1 MRAVRRG
8 HAQCQPRARALRA
21 TALPATALRA
31 AAVEAPGDAAAAAT
45 GPEALMDAKLAG
57 LGVSWYQALMVLF
70 VASVYAADGA
80 EVTVMS
86 LVSRSLAEKYSLVS
100 WQKGLLG
107 MSVYSGMFAGGLV
120 AGPVADSKGRSFT
133 IVSAT
138 ALISVFGVLSAYAPT
153 FSLLCAARFVAGL
166 GMGASLP
173 VASSLLQ
180 ETVPKKWKGGLAC
193 LVFAGFNSGEYF
205 AARAGKVAVGRA
217 DPATWL
223 FLVAALP
230 ALLTFAAALIVP
242 ESPRFLAGRGNAKS
256 VASWF
261 KTAARVNGKKT
272 EELFPE
278 GLEAA
283 SNALVAEAAEG
294 KKGGGAGI
302 RSKLDGIFRGALK
315 KRTLCLWLLWCSAN
329 AAFYGM
335 IFSLPEALQF
345 VKAQSG
351 DAAFDVAAGISKVSA
366 YQTLAFLLYMPL
378 VGLGVSYKKLF
389 PVTFLGAFISLGAA
403 FAGGTPSPE
412 RMVACLACAKFFYNG
427 IFMMLYPLT
436 GESYP
441 TAVRATGVALA
452 GTVGRICT
460 ILVAPVCTRLQE
472 VAPLLPYN
480 IFVAVSAVACL
491 VSLLL

>member
-1 MRAVRRG
+1 MRGLSVYALLCSAAALHAPAPMRAVRRG

-173 VASSLLQ
+173 ANAADYRQFSCSYSGVNPIGFLQ
-180 ETVPKKWKGGLAC
+180 C

-315 KRTLCLWLLWCSAN
+315 KRTLCLWLLW
-329 AAFYGM
+329 
-335 IFSLPEALQF
+335 
-345 VKAQSG
+345 
-351 DAAFDVAAGISKVSA
+351 
-366 YQTLAFLLYMPL
+366 
-378 VGLGVSYKKLF
+378 
-389 PVTFLGAFISLGAA
+389 
-403 FAGGTPSPE
+403 
-412 RMVACLACAKFFYNG
+412 
-427 IFMMLYPLT
+427 
-436 GESYP
+436 
-441 TAVRATGVALA
+441 
-452 GTVGRICT
+452 
-460 ILVAPVCTRLQE
+460 
-472 VAPLLPYN
+472 
-480 IFVAVSAVACL
+480 
-491 VSLLL
+491 